1 MFVVRYDG
9 NSEGQ
14 DRLRMHTD
22 SSHLSFNVLLN
33 DEFEGGGTRY
43 VVSYSEALTH
53 FPISCFK
60 PDSSNI
66 IYCRFHDR
74 IKGETIEIQPKV
86 GEVLLSH
93 AMILHEGLPTT
104 NGTRY
109 ILVGFNSI
117 DEKDPLTNESTGLS
131 LFSSWLNFAWMQ
143 VRFREGAER
152 GTVHRRRTRVREDG
166 GGAGWLSN
174 KYVTSLFR

>member
-1 MFVVRYDG
+1 MY
-9 NSEGQ
+9 
-14 DRLRMHTD
+14 
-22 SSHLSFNVLLN
+22 
-33 DEFEGGGTRY
+33 
-43 VVSYSEALTH
+43 
-53 FPISCFK
+53 C
-60 PDSSNI
+60 
-66 IYCRFHDR
+66 IYYIHRFHDR
-74 IKGETIEIQPKV
+74 IEETTIDIHPKV

-104 NGTRY
+104 QGTRY

-131 LFSSWLNFAWMQ
+131 IFSSWLNFSWMQ

-152 GTVHRRRTRVREDG
+152 GTIHRRKNRLREDG
-166 GGAGWLSN
+166 SGSDDRGGGWLSN